1 MSVLN
6 TAVDNAGRVALLSL
20 PVVAG
25 IALARWRIN
34 DNLSAAI
41 AGMNQYSL
49 YLGFPALLL
58 SGILA
63 STGEVPRS
71 LTFWLLMPCTA
82 LLFAA
87 LSRVLSPHT
96 RGAGGALAL
105 VLLFGNTAYLGIP
118 LAVAALGEEI
128 RTEASLLVG
137 IQVMIAVSAG
147 PWLLL
152 RWSGKAPA
160 SEALA
165 EASRTGKPLP
175 EPSLTNS
182 PLRGFLRQPLF
193 WAPVVGFLARLL
205 PDLPRD
211 LLNKAAT
218 PFAVSAAPVAL
229 FTLGLY
235 LYQQRRLLRTGD
247 FSVWTLVATRLVL
260 APLLVAG
267 LARVAQ
273 LVGILDRPV
282 AQIAVLLAAMPAA
295 VTTFSLAQE
304 ADTEVTRVA
313 SVIVRSSAI
322 ATLTLPVVAT
332 LVLNWPTA

>member
-6 TAVDNAGRVALLSL
+6 TAVDNAGQSTLLSL

-34 DNLSAAI
+34 DNLSATI

-128 RTEASLLVG
+128 PHRGIASSRDSSDDRRKCGAVATPPLVREG
-137 IQVMIAVSAG
+137 ASQRATGRSIAD
-147 PWLLL
+147 WQ
-152 RWSGKAPA
+152 APTRA
-160 SEALA
+160 
-165 EASRTGKPLP
+165 
-175 EPSLTNS
+175 
-182 PLRGFLRQPLF
+182 
-193 WAPVVGFLARLL
+193 L
-205 PDLPRD
+205 PDELPPSRLPSPTALLGASGWILGPPPARSPRD

-218 PFAVSAAPVAL
+218 PIHCFGCARCAPSRLASTCTNNGGSSARAIPRCGRSSQ
-229 FTLGLY
+229 LGWCL
-235 LYQQRRLLRTGD
+235 RRSWLLG
-247 FSVWTLVATRLVL
+247 
-260 APLLVAG
+260 
-267 LARVAQ
+267 
-273 LVGILDRPV
+273 
-282 AQIAVLLAAMPAA
+282 
-295 VTTFSLAQE
+295 SLASPNSLEFSTDQ
-304 ADTEVTRVA
+304 
-313 SVIVRSSAI
+313 SHRSLFSWQQCQQ
-322 ATLTLPVVAT
+322 P
-332 LVLNWPTA
+332 